1 MTVRDEGLSQL
12 LSYMCVCVFSVQDMN
27 SAVITPCSHFFHAGC
42 LKKWLYVQ
50 ETCPL
55 CHSQLK
61 SQTASAPNQ
70 DASAANQSAEAAAK
84 NEEKSG
90 AAPADEE
97 NGTGDAS
104 RAISAGEGSSAQ
116 TPNTSSPSSSP
127 PSTVTESPT
136 CVSCPSSSPLSPPS
150 LGYLS
155 SQSLVRRRIPAE
167 ASVCVSSKPDLL
179 SSTSGDQCPT
189 RCL

>member
-1 MTVRDEGLSQL
+1 
-12 LSYMCVCVFSVQDMN
+12 MN

-70 DASAANQSAEAAAK
+70 DASAANQSADTADK

-90 AAPADEE
+90 APPADEE
-97 NGTGDAS
+97 NGAGDAS
-104 RAISAGEGSSAQ
+104 RATSAGESSSAQ

-127 PSTVTESPT
+127 PSTVLGSPT
-136 CVSCPSSSPLSPPS
+136 CVSSSPSSSSHLSPPS

-167 ASVCVSSKPDLL
+167 ASVCVSSKPNLL
-179 SSTSGDQCPT
+179 PSTSGDQCPT